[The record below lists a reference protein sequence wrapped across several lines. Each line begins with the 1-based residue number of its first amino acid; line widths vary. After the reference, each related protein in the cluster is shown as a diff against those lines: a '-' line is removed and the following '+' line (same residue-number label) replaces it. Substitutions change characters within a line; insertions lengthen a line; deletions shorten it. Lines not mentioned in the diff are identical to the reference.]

1 MSVTGE
7 LHQPAVVGWEETVVL
22 GVMINVTVVRFL
34 DDLYPWI
41 NLDII
46 TVLGVLSMTGLGWMD

>member
-1 MSVTGE
+1 M
-7 LHQPAVVGWEETVVL
+7 VGWEETVVL

-46 TVLGVLSMTGLGWMD
+46 TMLGVLSMTGLGWMD